1 MGRLSIILPLAVAVG
16 SCYTLALK
24 LDVATF
30 AKPLHSLGLIFFNT
44 KNNNAICDHF
54 HYVPPMTL
62 RNIILLAGLSLF
74 LLWYVS
80 NWAYTSQYLKPRKQ
94 FSDEIA
100 KLSGEIERGQNY
112 YAALSQFCQQ
122 NQLFYARSLPRVQN
136 DAKQYSFW
144 LLELL
149 QLSGLENINVA
160 DGVPISIPFGADY
173 RFTVQCAGTLSQ
185 LSYFLF
191 EFYYAPFLHRISTL
205 KLVPDEK
212 NKDKM
217 TFTMTIS
224 ALALRPRDLN
234 DPYPAMN
241 QIPGGWYVPRLASS
255 DLATYQ
261 VIPER
266 NLLQTAKGG
275 IDKAD
280 YTILTAI
287 LQIDGQEEVWFSVQ
301 TDDDPPIKLKHG
313 DQIVSG
319 SFSGTI
325 VEIHEQ
331 DIVLDR
337 NGTRWL
343 LTTGETL
350 TEAFALPPESE

>member
-1 MGRLSIILPLAVAVG
+1 
-16 SCYTLALK
+16 
-24 LDVATF
+24 
-30 AKPLHSLGLIFFNT
+30 
-44 KNNNAICDHF
+44 
-54 HYVPPMTL
+54 MTL
-62 RNIILLAGLSLF
+62 RNITLLVGLLLF
-74 LLWYVS
+74 LLGYVGY
-80 NWAYTSQYLKPRKQ
+80 WAYTWQYIEPRTRLG
-94 FSDEIA
+94 DEIA
-100 KLSGEIERGQNY
+100 KLSGEIEWGQNR
-112 YAALSQFCQQ
+112 YAEMSQFWQQ

-136 DAKQYSFW
+136 DAKQYSLW

-149 QLSGLENINVA
+149 QLSGFESTNVG
-160 DGVPISIPFGADY
+160 DVPHVSIPFGADY
-173 RFTVQCAGTLSQ
+173 RFTIQCTGTLSQ

-217 TFTMTIS
+217 TFSMTVS
-224 ALALRPRDLN
+224 ALALRPRDPN

-241 QIPGGWYVPRLASS
+241 QLPGGWYVPRLASN

-261 VIPER
+261 VIAER

-280 YTILTAI
+280 YTILTGI
-287 LQIDGQEEVWFSVQ
+287 LLIDGQEEVWFSVQ
-301 TDDDPPIKLKHG
+301 TDDDPPIILKLG
-313 DQIVSG
+313 DMIVSG
-319 SFSGTI
+319 SFSGKI
-325 VEIHEQ
+325 VEILEQ

-343 LTTGETL
+343 LTAGERL
-350 TEAFALPPESE
+350 TDAFALPPESE